1 MTEHTHV
8 AKADEYFAIIPEWVL
23 YADISANAV
32 RLYCVFR
39 RYADQNGQC
48 FPGRK
53 ALAEKCRVSEATV
66 DRLIDELVGIGALQ
80 VRNRR
85 TESGQYL
92 SSIYKVFST
101 RGVYSPTSTGVLTH
115 EYRGVLTSDDITKA
129 SKNESHEPEQ
139 THMLTVPVSEPA
151 PPSDFTE
158 FWELYPRKVGKTK
171 AQKVWGRLSKQ
182 DRVEAFTG
190 LQQHLRWWRVKQ
202 VAVEFIPHPT
212 SWLNARRWEDELG
225 ATPVASTVQG
235 RSAPGMDVIRRIMQ
249 GGNNG

>member
-1 MTEHTHV
+1 MTDHTHV

-23 YADISANAV
+23 YSDISANAV

-39 RYADQNGQC
+39 RYADQQGEC

-66 DRLIDELVGIGALQ
+66 DRLIDELERIGALQ

-92 SSIYKVFST
+92 SSVYKVFST

-129 SKNESHEPEQ
+129 IDIQSHEPEQ
-139 THMLTVPVSEPA
+139 MLTGTVSEKTA
-151 PPSDFTE
+151 ADGFDL
-158 FWELYPRKVGKTK
+158 FWGPYPRKVGKEK
-171 AQKVWGRLSKQ
+171 ARKVWVKLSLKVRG
-182 DRVEAFTG
+182 DA
-190 LQQHLRWWRVKQ
+190 LRALPKHIELWERRQ
-202 VAVEFIPHPT
+202 VAKEFIPHPT
-212 SWLNARRWEDELG
+212 SWLNGRRWEDDIDSELQQ
-225 ATPVASTVQG
+225 PVQPS
-235 RSAPGMDVIRRIMQ
+235 RSAPGMGVIRAIMQ
-249 GGNNG
+249 NKQGELG